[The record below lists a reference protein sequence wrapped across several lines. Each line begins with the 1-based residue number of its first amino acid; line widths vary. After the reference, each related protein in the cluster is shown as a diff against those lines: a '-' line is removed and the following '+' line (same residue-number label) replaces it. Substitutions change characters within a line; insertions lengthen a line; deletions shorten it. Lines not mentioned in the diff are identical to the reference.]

1 MYLAIVR
8 ASVAFLFLAVHLASA
23 QTIEEAAK
31 LRQQARQL
39 YQQARYADAEPFYKR
54 SLAIREKALGT
65 EHPDVGVALNDLA
78 TLYLQQGRSADAEP
92 LIKRSLAITEKALG
106 AVHPQVA
113 TALNNLAAL
122 YYQEGRYADAEPL
135 FKRSLAITEKALGA
149 VHPDVG
155 QSITNLATLY
165 HAQGRYA
172 DAEPLFKRSL
182 AITEK
187 ALGAVHPQ
195 VATTLNNLAA
205 LYEEQGRYR
214 DAELLYKRSL
224 AIREIA
230 IGTVHPDV
238 ANTLNCLA
246 DLYREQGRYADA
258 EPFYKRSLAIREKAL
273 GPGHPDVA
281 NTLKGLADLYLNQG
295 RFGDAEPLYKRSL
308 AITEKA
314 LGAVHRNVANTL
326 KGLADLYLKQGRYGD
341 AEPLYKRSL
350 AITEKALG
358 AEHPNV
364 ATLLYDLSV
373 LYQAQASYG
382 DAEPLYKRSLAI
394 FEKAF
399 GAESSHV
406 AGPLNGLAQLYEAQ
420 GRYGDAE
427 PLFKRSL
434 AITEKAFG
442 AEHPQVATALNNLA
456 VLYDHQVRY
465 TDAEPLY
472 ERSLAISEKAFG
484 AEHPQVATS
493 LNNLA
498 TLYVLRG
505 RYDEAEPLYKR
516 SLAISE
522 KAFGAEHPDV
532 AESLNDLAEMYLLQ
546 KRYSDALIIV
556 RRVIS
561 LKQSRTSNAFAI
573 LVGSQKENLIND
585 NQAFADGFNV
595 LQVSSS
601 SGAADSIGKLAQ
613 RFAAG
618 SSDLAALI
626 RSNQDLAV
634 EGDQA
639 DKVLVAAFSKSANER
654 NAAQEAQLRK
664 RLADIGSERE
674 RIQAT
679 LSQKFPD
686 YAALAKPDP
695 VSKEDT
701 QKLLGDDE
709 AVVAFY
715 TGTKSYVWVVTK
727 TDAFWTEIPV
737 SAKMLGDEVSQLRES
752 LTFAVDK
759 PFDAVLAHKVYQK
772 IFGPIADKLKG
783 KQRLSILADGALT
796 SLSFDLLITE
806 DPAGKKLKDMEWMVK
821 SYSSTVIPSIFSL
834 KTMRAQF
841 AQSKASKPMI
851 GFADPVF
858 SKESQAQARGN
869 PKVAMRGLADFY
881 MGAQLNMDAL
891 AKALPQLP
899 STRQEVLAV
908 AKSVKASESDVKL
921 GLAATETAVKQVQLN
936 QYRIVYFA
944 THGLVSGELSKFT
957 KAKAEPALAFTFPD
971 KPSELDDG
979 LLQASEIAQ
988 LKLDA
993 DWVVLSA
1000 CNTASSNGVGA
1011 EPLSGLA
1018 RAFLYA
1024 GARSLVV
1031 SNWDVSDDGTAALM
1045 TQLFEI
1051 STKHPE
1057 LSHGQALQRAELK
1070 LLADAKDEEQAH
1082 PRYWA
1087 PFVVVGEPAIGK

>member
-39 YQQARYADAEPFYKR
+39 YQQA
-54 SLAIREKALGT
+54 
-65 EHPDVGVALNDLA
+65 
-78 TLYLQQGRSADAEP
+78 
-92 LIKRSLAITEKALG
+92 
-106 AVHPQVA
+106 
-113 TALNNLAAL
+113 
-122 YYQEGRYADAEPL
+122 
-135 FKRSLAITEKALGA
+135 
-149 VHPDVG
+149 
-155 QSITNLATLY
+155 
-165 HAQGRYA
+165 RYA